1 MIDAVVA
8 DMRDCPSRKRE
19 GGGWKRLTER
29 KGWGMSEIA
38 GRLTWRLATFASF
51 PTKDD
56 DQEYSRMCAVLVV
69 DGNKKRCRGIW
80 L

>member
-1 MIDAVVA
+1 MLSLLICAIVLA
-8 DMRDCPSRKRE
+8 GRGR